1 MTGVFPYCGEAP
13 IPLDWLSR
21 WNFDPILLLA
31 MTASAALW
39 WFWPGRGDAKAMAG
53 LLAACCFVFVS
64 PFCAMGSALFLV
76 RIVHDLILTLVIAPL
91 AVAAFRLRDLPI
103 KGSLAGWTAA
113 HLIVFLGWHA
123 PPLYAAA
130 MSSDLAFWAMQV
142 TVAGSAAIW
151 WTRLLADRSLGA
163 VLSLLAGMV
172 GMGLLGAL
180 LTFADHA
187 FYTTHWFTTHSWGLT
202 PLEDQQLA
210 GIVMWAPAAAI
221 YLLIAMVT
229 LYRGVLKERPA

>member
-1 MTGVFPYCGEAP
+1 MKGPFPYCGEAP
-13 IPLDWLSR
+13 VPLDWLGR
-21 WNFDPILLLA
+21 WNFDPVLLSAMAACAIL
-31 MTASAALW
+31 
-39 WFWPGRGDAKAMAG
+39 WFAWPARGDGKAMGG
-53 LLAACCFVFVS
+53 LLAVCLFVFVS

-76 RIVHDLILTLVIAPL
+76 RILHDLMLTLVIAPL
-91 AVAAFRLRDLPI
+91 AVAAFRLRDLPAI
-103 KGSLAGWTAA
+103 GSLAVWTAV

-123 PPLYAAA
+123 PPLYAVA
-130 MSSDLAFWAMQV
+130 MSSDLAFWAMQA
-142 TVAGSAAIW
+142 TIAGSAAIW
-151 WTRLLADRSLGA
+151 WARLLADRSLGA

-180 LTFADHA
+180 LTFADHP
-187 FYTTHWFTTHSWGLT
+187 FYAPHWLTTAAWGLS